1 MLLIVWYCFSIIG
14 FNVHTCNASGRS
26 FIATFISG
34 LECSD
39 IHPEHHH
46 CDGHCCHHSDD
57 CACHHHDHCTI
68 KSADCCSDDHMSLE
82 ITGAVSHDGQQE
94 QDFQGC
100 ELYVAE
106 ESYSVCALSCSYV
119 RTVHEPGL
127 SVPIVYG
134 DVQSLLSIW
143 RI

>member
-26 FIATFISG
+26 FIATFIGG

-46 CDGHCCHHSDD
+46 CDCHSCHHSEDDD
-57 CACHHHDHCTI
+57 CCH
-68 KSADCCSDDHMSLE
+68 DDHMSLG
-82 ITGAVSHDGQQE
+82 ITGLFSNDDHQE
-94 QDFQGC
+94 QDFQLCGLC
-100 ELYVAE
+100 VSEKTYGF
-106 ESYSVCALSCSYV
+106 CALTGRYISE
-119 RTVHEPGL
+119 VHDSGP